1 VRRSIV
7 VAGAAV
13 AVVGAVLLWRA
24 SSAPPRSD
32 EDQIRALFEDAAKAA
47 EERRVSD
54 VVAAVSERFAGEGI
68 DRRGVKQ
75 LVAAHVLRGEW
86 VRVAI
91 AGVRVAVDGGRASAI
106 ADAVFARGG
115 ARGKP
120 LADLLTSEAAAHRFE
135 CALEREDAG
144 WRVVSARWRSI
155 TIREALDGP
164 PDPPAPTR

>member
-7 VAGAAV
+7 VVGVVVAA
-13 AVVGAVLLWRA
+13 AGAVLLWRA

-32 EDQIRALFEDAAKAA
+32 EELIRALFEDAAKAA

-54 VVAAVSERFAGEGI
+54 VVAAVSERFVGEGI

-91 AGVRVAVDGGRASAI
+91 AGVRVAVEGRRASAI
-106 ADAVFARGG
+106 ADAVLARGG

-120 LADLLTSEAAAHRFE
+120 LADLLASEAAAHRFE
-135 CALEREDAG
+135 CELELEDAG
-144 WRVVSARWRSI
+144 WRVVSARWHSI
-155 TIREALDGP
+155 TLREALDGP
-164 PDPPAPTR
+164 PDPPAPAR